1 MEVIEE
7 IEKVL
12 NNSKLGTDTKKYFEE
27 LSKMKEKQYI
37 RFTEL
42 SGIGI
47 TRKEYEGVKLFMEI
61 EELIQETE
69 KAFCSLK
76 EIISDYSAREEEAK
90 TETKII
96 MLVNKWTSPYIAC
109 TELVKRIETNETFI
123 KNICKASGTTLTK
136 IGYKTKAKE
145 AMKLIQAQVNK

>member
-1 MEVIEE
+1 
-7 IEKVL
+7 
-12 NNSKLGTDTKKYFEE
+12 
-27 LSKMKEKQYI
+27 MKEKQYI
-37 RFTEL
+37 RFVEL
-42 SGIGI
+42 SGICI

-76 EIISDYSAREEEAK
+76 EIISDYSAREEDAK
-90 TETKII
+90 TETKIL

-109 TELVKRIETNETFI
+109 TELVKRIETNEMFI

-145 AMKLIQAQVNK
+145 AEQFLKEV

>member
-1 MEVIEE
+1 MGRG
-7 IEKVL
+7 EKR
-12 NNSKLGTDTKKYFEE
+12 
-27 LSKMKEKQYI
+27 KMKEKQYI
-37 RFTEL
+37 RFVEL
-42 SGIGI
+42 AGICI
-47 TRKEYEGVKLFMEI
+47 TRKEFEGVKLFMEI

-76 EIISDYSAREEEAK
+76 EIISDYSAREENAK
-90 TETKII
+90 TETKIL

-109 TELVKRIETNETFI
+109 TELVKRIETNEMFI

-145 AMKLIQAQVNK
+145 ARELIQAQANK

>member
-1 MEVIEE
+1 MGDKRI
-7 IEKVL
+7 
-12 NNSKLGTDTKKYFEE
+12 
-27 LSKMKEKQYI
+27 MKEKQYI
-37 RFTEL
+37 RFIEL
-42 SGIGI
+42 SGISI

-76 EIISDYSAREEEAK
+76 EIISDYSAREEDAK
-90 TETKII
+90 TETKIL

-123 KNICKASGTTLTK
+123 KNICKASGTTLVK
-136 IGYKTKAKE
+136 IGYKTRAKE
-145 AMKLIQAQVNK
+145 ARELIQVQVNK

>member
-1 MEVIEE
+1 
-7 IEKVL
+7 
-12 NNSKLGTDTKKYFEE
+12 
-27 LSKMKEKQYI
+27 MKEKQYI
-37 RFTEL
+37 RFIEL
-42 SGIGI
+42 SGISI

-61 EELIQETE
+61 EEIIQETE
-69 KAFCSLK
+69 KAFFSLK

-123 KNICKASGTTLTK
+123 KNICKASGTTLVK
-136 IGYKTKAKE
+136 IGYKTRAKE
-145 AMKLIQAQVNK
+145 ARELIQVQTNK

>member
-1 MEVIEE
+1 
-7 IEKVL
+7 
-12 NNSKLGTDTKKYFEE
+12 
-27 LSKMKEKQYI
+27 MKDKEYI
-37 RFTEL
+37 RFCEL

-123 KNICKASGTTLTK
+123 KNICKANGTTLVK
-136 IGYKTKAKE
+136 IGYKTRAKE
-145 AMKLIQAQVNK
+145 AREVIQVQVNK